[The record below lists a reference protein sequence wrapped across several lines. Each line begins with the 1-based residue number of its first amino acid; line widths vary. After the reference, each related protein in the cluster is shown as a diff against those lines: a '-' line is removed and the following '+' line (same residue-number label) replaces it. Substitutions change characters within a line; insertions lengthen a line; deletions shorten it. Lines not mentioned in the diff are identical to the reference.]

1 MNLFLFTQ
9 FFYLLCNN
17 FILIRELMSTLIP
30 NFPITDPTWV
40 FFIVLCIILFAPIIF
55 NRLRIPHLIGMI
67 IAGTLIG
74 PYGFNVL
81 LYDSS
86 FELFGRVGI
95 FYIMFLAGLE
105 MDMVGLRQNSTKGT
119 VFGLL
124 TFAAPFVIGYL
135 LGVYVLHYSCMAS
148 LLLACIFAS
157 HTLVTYPI
165 VSRYGL
171 SRHPAVTIS
180 IGATVVA
187 LFLSLLILAAIS
199 GTYNSDMEGW
209 LFWLVFTL
217 KCVAYIAFVFL
228 VFPKVIR
235 WFFCNYGD
243 SVSQF
248 TFSLALVFFSGAMAA
263 LAGLEGIMGAF
274 LAGIILNRYIPHV
287 SPLMNRLEFVGNALF
302 IPYFLIGVGMIINV
316 RLLADTDTLLVVAI
330 MLLVATVSKAIPA
343 WGIMRIFKMSRAEG
357 VMMFGLT
364 DAHAAGALAMVMVGT
379 KLEIAPGEYLM
390 NHSVLNGVVMI
401 ILFSCIISS
410 IATERGAAKL
420 AHEVQE
426 SPVKHE
432 GDDEKILVPL
442 YNPYTMQDLVS
453 VAMLMRNAKLG
464 RGLIGLNVVIDDEH
478 ADARKQ
484 FGEQMLDK
492 AVKIA
497 AASDVRMQTQNR
509 LGTNVASAIL
519 HAMKELDASEI
530 VMGMHHQKNNVLDSF
545 YGTITQSLLTGMS
558 RQLTIAKLIIPSNTL
573 RRIIVAVPPKAEFEK
588 GFHRWMSRIARMGAQ
603 LGCRVNFHA
612 TKETLP
618 FIEGYIKKNHKDVR
632 AEFILLDS
640 WDNLILLTGEVN
652 YDHLL
657 VIVSSR
663 RGSISYRQSFEELPT
678 LINKY
683 FANNSLLLLFPD
695 QTGEDEDLISF
706 IEPVKSDK
714 AATWSPTGW
723 ISRAMKMHLNN
734 D

>member
-1 MNLFLFTQ
+1 MN
-9 FFYLLCNN
+9 
-17 FILIRELMSTLIP
+17 SLIP
-30 NFPITDPTWV
+30 TLPIVDPTWV

-55 NRLRIPHLIGMI
+55 RSLHIPHLIGMI
-67 IAGTLIG
+67 LAGTLIG
-74 PYGFNVL
+74 PYGFDVL
-81 LYDSS
+81 LHDSS

-105 MDMVGLRQNSTKGT
+105 MDLVGLRKNYSKGT
-119 VFGLL
+119 VLGLL
-124 TFAAPFVIGYL
+124 TFVFPFVVGYVV
-135 LGVYVLHYSCMAS
+135 GVYVLHYSSMAS

-165 VSRYGL
+165 VGRYGL

-180 IGATVVA
+180 VGATVVA
-187 LFLSLLILAAIS
+187 LSLALLILAAIS
-199 GTYNSDMEGW
+199 GTYNSNMNGW
-209 LFWLVFTL
+209 LFWLVFIA
-217 KCVAYIAFVFL
+217 KCAAYIAFLFL
-228 VFPKVIR
+228 FFPKLIR
-235 WFFCNYGD
+235 WFFCRYGD

-248 TFSLALVFFSGAMAA
+248 TFALTLVFFSGAMATV
-263 LAGLEGIMGAF
+263 AGLEGIMGAF

-316 RLLADTDTLLVVAI
+316 RLLADTDTIFVVAI
-330 MLLVATVSKAIPA
+330 MLLVATVTKIIPA
-343 WGIMRIFKMSRAEG
+343 WLTQKTYRMNRAEG
-357 VMMFGLT
+357 MLMFGLT

-390 NHSVLNGVVMI
+390 NNSVLNGVVMI

-410 IATERGAAKL
+410 LATEQGAKKL
-420 AHEVQE
+420 AQHIQQN
-426 SPVKHE
+426 PIKHE
-432 GDDEKILVPL
+432 GDDEKILVPI
-442 YNPYTMQDLVS
+442 YNPYTMQDIVTVS
-453 VAMLMRNAKLG
+453 MLMRNGSLG
-464 RGLIGLNVVIDDEH
+464 RGLIGLNVVVDDDH
-478 ADARKQ
+478 TDARKQ
-484 FGEQMLDK
+484 FGEQLLDK

-509 LGTNVASAIL
+509 LGTNVSSAIL

-530 VMGMHHQKNNVLDSF
+530 VMGLHHQKNNMLDSF
-545 YGTITQSLLTGMS
+545 YGPITKGLLTGMS
-558 RQLTIAKLIIPSNTL
+558 RQLTIVKLIIPANTL

-603 LGCRVNFHA
+603 LGCRVHFHA
-612 TKETLP
+612 VKETLP

-632 AEFILLDS
+632 AEYFVLDS

-652 YDHLL
+652 DDHLL
-657 VIVSSR
+657 VVVTSR
-663 RGSISYRQSFEELPT
+663 RGSISYQQSFQELPT
-678 LINKY
+678 LLNKY

-706 IEPVKSDK
+706 TEPVKQSQT
-714 AATWSPTGW
+714 ATWSLTSW
-723 ISRAMKMHLNN
+723 IARAMKSHLNN